1 MYIQMEN
8 YKEKYL
14 KYKKKYL
21 NLKAQVGGFKY
32 TAEIDLSKVLLRKS
46 MVEYIK
52 EKHPEINLDNYKLSK
67 TSEVGLLTRM
77 ESQNSLSDEDFNKLL
92 QKEPVEVTSISMEV
106 KNPESEELEIVSFY
120 EIDNGRHRVT
130 SAIIRGLTKINARVT
145 I

>member
-1 MYIQMEN
+1 MEN

-21 NLKAQVGGFKY
+21 ELKAQVGGFIY

-46 MVEYIK
+46 MVEYLK
-52 EKHPEINLDNYKLSK
+52 KNHPGINIDNYKLSEI
-67 TSEVGLLTRM
+67 SEVGSLTRM
-77 ESQNSLSDEDFNKLL
+77 DSQNSLSDDDFNKLL
-92 QKEPVEVTSISMEV
+92 QREPVEVKSVSMRE
-106 KNPESEELEIVSFY
+106 KNPESGESEIVSFY
-120 EIDNGRHRVT
+120 EINNGRHRVT